1 MSHDLLNPLDRERA
15 ATMAAMLAA
24 ARGPAWC
31 TAIALLAI
39 LYGLPGGIAARPVWV
54 EVIAA
59 LLMLWQSLLLWRL
72 ALDARLFQAFA
83 MSDLL
88 PTNLDQVLSE
98 LGLLAVGATTR
109 SMTTR
114 SHGAW
119 RLLRQQ
125 ALLTV
130 IVLALMLAT
139 HVIAK
144 STGHV

>member
-1 MSHDLLNPLDRERA
+1 MSHDVLSALDRERA

-31 TAIALLAI
+31 VAIALLAI
-39 LYGLPGGIAARPVWV
+39 LTGLSGSMAAGPIWI

-59 LLMLWQSLLLWRL
+59 LLMLWQLLLLWRL

-83 MSDLL
+83 KSDLL
-88 PTNLDQVLSE
+88 PASLDQVLSE
-98 LGLLAVGATTR
+98 LGLLAVGATAR
-109 SMTTR
+109 GMIAR

-125 ALLTV
+125 ALLTI

-139 HVIAK
+139 HVIVK
-144 STGHV
+144 STSHV